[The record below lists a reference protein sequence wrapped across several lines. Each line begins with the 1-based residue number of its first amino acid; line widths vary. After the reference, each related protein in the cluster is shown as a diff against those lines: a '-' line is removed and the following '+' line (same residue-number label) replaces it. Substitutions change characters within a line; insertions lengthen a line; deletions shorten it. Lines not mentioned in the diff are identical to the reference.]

1 MEFNYYLK
9 LFIIFY
15 AVFCILYV
23 ILFEIKGLLI
33 NL

>member
-1 MEFNYYLK
+1 MIIYYLE

-15 AVFCILYV
+15 VVFCILYV
-23 ILFEIKGLLI
+23 NLFEIKGLLI